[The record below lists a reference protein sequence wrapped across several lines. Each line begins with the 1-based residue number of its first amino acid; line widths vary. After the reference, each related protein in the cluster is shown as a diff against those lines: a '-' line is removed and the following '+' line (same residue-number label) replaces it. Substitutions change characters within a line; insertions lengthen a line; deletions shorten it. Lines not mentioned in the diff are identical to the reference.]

1 MKNLLN
7 SDRYLDDAIFRRF
20 MQEKLDALN
29 SEHQIAVD
37 LVTIYNKKHNIVIE
51 VQFKETPYLML
62 LKKGMLTVEKIV
74 VEAELLLKSESK
86 LSVPERRFL
95 GSLIS
100 DSMQKAI
107 NFYEKKKWWYGK
119 WNMAMW

>member
-7 SDRYLDDAIFRRF
+7 SDRYLEDASFLRF
-20 MQEKLDALN
+20 MQEKLDNLN
-29 SEHQIAVD
+29 SEHQKAVD
-37 LVTIYNKKHNIVIE
+37 QVTIYNKKHNIVIE

>member
-1 MKNLLN
+1 MKNLLS
-7 SDRYLDDAIFRRF
+7 SDRYLEDYMFRKF
-20 MQEKLDALN
+20 MQEKLDVLN
-29 SEHQIAVD
+29 SEHQKAVD
-37 LVTIYNKKHNIVIE
+37 LVTIYNKKHNIVTE

-74 VEAELLLKSESK
+74 TEAELLLKSESK

-100 DSMQKAI
+100 DAMTEAI
-107 NFYEKKKWWYGK
+107 AFYERK
-119 WNMAMW
+119 N